1 MLAPFKNLNS
11 IYSYSLNNTKYQLS
25 ASTATYSYPSTVRRG
40 FCDTFFAYSFN
51 LKKQKKKKEKDSK
64 RTANFVFT
72 SSPLQRASA
81 RPLACPFVGRQW
93 RMRK

>member
-25 ASTATYSYPSTVRRG
+25 ASTTTYSYPSTVRRG

-51 LKKQKKKKEKDSK
+51 LKKQKKKKKKTQREP
-64 RTANFVFT
+64 RTLFSHLHHFKEH
-72 SSPLQRASA
+72 L
-81 RPLACPFVGRQW
+81 LDL
-93 RMRK
+93 